1 MQNQD
6 NNLEE
11 EKQNQNIFMEE
22 ENYVTENKKH
32 K

>member
-22 ENYVTENKKH
+22 ENDVTENKKH